1 VSAESPTPIRVVLA
15 DDQPMVRAGIAMLLS
30 AQPDIEVSAE
40 VSDGAEAVA
49 AAETLHPDIVVMDLR
64 MPGLDGIEA
73 TRAITADNAERPDH
87 LVKVLALT
95 TFDDDDMV
103 YGALRAGAQGFLL
116 KHAAPSDLVS
126 AIRRVAA
133 GDAWIDPMVAG
144 KVISD
149 RAADPTRAG
158 GADVDRRWALEH
170 RDQPAAGAQR
180 GHREDPRV
188 TDSDAYRLPRPGPG
202 RGARLPQRPGLPVLT
217 SNYRQCADKSRRGL
231 SGDKSPIGD

>member
-1 VSAESPTPIRVVLA
+1 MSEGGLPIKVVLA

-30 AQPDIEVSAE
+30 AQPDIEVTAE

-49 AAETLHPDIVVMDLR
+49 AAETLHPDIIVMDLR

-116 KHAAPSDLVS
+116 KHAAPSDLVA

-144 KVISD
+144 KVISALSRYPQSGSSNATIEQLTPREREVLALIAEGMSNTEISQRLVLSEATVKTHVSRILMRTGCRD
-149 RAADPTRAG
+149 RAQAVVLAFR
-158 GADVDRRWALEH
+158 
-170 RDQPAAGAQR
+170 
-180 GHREDPRV
+180 
-188 TDSDAYRLPRPGPG
+188 S
-202 RGARLPQRPGLPVLT
+202 GLV
-217 SNYRQCADKSRRGL
+217 
-231 SGDKSPIGD
+231 SPS

>member
-1 VSAESPTPIRVVLA
+1 MSAESPTPIRVVLA

-144 KVISD
+144 KVISALSHYPQAGTSNATIEQLTPREREVLTLIADGLSNTEISQRLVLSEATVKTHVSRILMRTGCRD
-149 RAADPTRAG
+149 RAQAVVLAFR
-158 GADVDRRWALEH
+158 
-170 RDQPAAGAQR
+170 
-180 GHREDPRV
+180 
-188 TDSDAYRLPRPGPG
+188 S
-202 RGARLPQRPGLPVLT
+202 GLV
-217 SNYRQCADKSRRGL
+217 
-231 SGDKSPIGD
+231 SPS